1 MRSEQSSEGVTLT
14 AGCFVLVFAG
24 EYILQE
30 REPASGGGDSGCED
44 DADSSTTASSSS
56 ASTNGAN
63 SSAYSSLDKALGLV
77 HFDSTDFAEV
87 KNCSRLVCFL
97 FGCFFCFCFFHLRCH
112 SDGTFGTPY
121 CDPYLKAFCTSDDR
135 INYWQPFYIAF
146 GLSLTDFD
154 LLF

>member
-56 ASTNGAN
+56 ASTDGAN

-97 FGCFFCFCFFHLRCH
+97 FGCFFLFLLLSPAVPFRWNVWDPLLRPL
-112 SDGTFGTPY
+112 SQGVLYFRRPY
-121 CDPYLKAFCTSDDR
+121 
-135 INYWQPFYIAF
+135 
-146 GLSLTDFD
+146 
-154 LLF
+154 